1 MLQAVIF
8 DLDGTLVDTA
18 PDLTGATNHVLAT
31 EGLAPVS
38 AAAVRTM
45 VGHGARML
53 LKRGFATH
61 GVELEGPRLDLM
73 HERFLAHYRANLAVA
88 SQPFPGVVDV
98 LEKLAR
104 HGIKAGI
111 CTNKPE
117 GLSVSLIGQL
127 GLSGH
132 FGAIVG
138 PDTLGIAKPDAAPY
152 HETLRR
158 LGVSGPSLM
167 VGDSETDVL
176 TARAAG
182 VPVIGGS
189 FGYTPRPV
197 VEFNPDH
204 VIGHFDE
211 FWPLIAARISPA

>member
-18 PDLTGATNHVLAT
+18 PDLTRATNHVLAT
-31 EGLAPVS
+31 EGLSPVS
-38 AAAVRTM
+38 DAAVRNM
-45 VGHGARML
+45 VGHGARVL
-53 LKRGFATH
+53 LKRGFAAH
-61 GVELEGPRLDLM
+61 GVELEGARLELM
-73 HERFLAHYRANLAVA
+73 LERFLSHYRANLAVA
-88 SQPFPGVVDV
+88 SRPFPGVVEI
-98 LEKLAR
+98 LERLSA
-104 HGIKAGI
+104 HGIKAGV

-117 GLSVSLIGQL
+117 ALSVALIAEL

-138 PDTLGIAKPDAAPY
+138 PDTVGIAKPDAAPY
-152 HETLRR
+152 RETLRQ
-158 LGVSGPSLM
+158 LGVTGASLM

-182 VPVIGGS
+182 VPVVGVS

-197 VEFNPDH
+197 AEFSPDH

-211 FWPLIAARISPA
+211 LWPLIVGHMRPA

>member
-18 PDLTGATNHVLAT
+18 PDLTHATNHVLESEQMPT
-31 EGLAPVS
+31 VT
-38 AAAVRTM
+38 AAAGRSM
-45 VGHGARML
+45 VGLGGRML
-53 LKRGFATH
+53 LKRGFASH
-61 GVELEGPRLDLM
+61 GVELDPERL
-73 HERFLAHYRANLAVA
+73 ERLYARFIEYYSANICVSSVAFPGAVA
-88 SQPFPGVVDV
+88 L
-98 LEKLAR
+98 LERCAAAGLKV
-104 HGIKAGI
+104 GI

-117 GLSVSLIGQL
+117 ALSVQL
-127 GLSGH
+127 MAALGMAGH

-138 PDTLGIAKPDAAPY
+138 ADTAAKPKPDPAPY
-152 HETLRR
+152 FETLRQ

-167 VGDSETDVL
+167 VGDSETDIL

-182 VPVIGGS
+182 VPVVGVS

-197 VEFNPDH
+197 AEFGPDH

-211 FWPLIAARISPA
+211 LWPILKNRLHG